1 MSTIVGEV
9 KYIIPKLYQSYRW
22 FVVLEVVTR
31 TAGRSIRSYN
41 RSCLVPL
48 EGFEPPTRDLGR
60 RRSILA
66 ELQGHDGGD
75 RGARTPNLGD
85 ANAALS
91 QLSYIPIF
99 HVKV

>member
-22 FVVLEVVTR
+22 FVVLKVVTR

-48 EGFEPPTRDLGR
+48 ELSVLIATKLKNGR
-60 RRSILA
+60 
-66 ELQGHDGGD
+66 
-75 RGARTPNLGD
+75 
-85 ANAALS
+85 
-91 QLSYIPIF
+91 
-99 HVKV
+99 